1 MIGAVILP
9 LSAPLPHCGGHH
21 RRALDRLADPPID
34 PQDGRADGSRSSV
47 LTGAATTAATA
58 LDKDLLELPWAFAPL
73 RPAPSQWF
81 ELTKSGA
88 KEVFK
93 ERLRELSA
101 DRNKWKG
108 SQIQPAMRRL
118 RLYPKAAYTGLAPG
132 THSILA
138 SPALHPPL
146 SPSPPS
152 LISTSPP
159 SSNPS
164 RHPVVPRQIGQNS
177 LPRSANGSVDPKD
190 EDLELLAE
198 GKGKLSL
205 TSSHL
210 FELILSLDHIARD
223 LNHAHKHS
231 PGGASSKAT
240 TTKKPR
246 PIVLLHPSQPFS
258 HVSRLILASLAPSL
272 PAISFRSTC
281 PRGQEF
287 QWSNST
293 DVSEFIRDAARAA
306 KFSVCITHDYE
317 RDGDSKAKDKLD
329 ETVVDVEV
337 PTFADRTRPSLA
349 SPPYLHADCFKQG
362 HNKILTGI
370 NFIFYYGTT
379 SFKRSGISDPFL
391 ITITTNIVNIFMT
404 LPGMWGVERFGRHSL
419 LLVGACAFANSS
431 IAIVDVT
438 ISVENIAGQKVLIA
452 FVCIYIAF
460 FAYTWGPIAWV
471 ATVRAK
477 AMSLSIAS
485 NWLWNFGIGYATPY
499 LVNVEPGSA
508 GPAKFC
514 IPETKGLSLEQID
527 VLYTH
532 TVPWKAGPH
541 WAKLMAEDAATIE
554 RNGSSRNEDK
564 GRECLMFLCFHTP
577 FAVSLMFLRLSM
589 TT

>member
-108 SQIQPAMRRL
+108 SNPRCDALDCTQRPLIPAL
-118 RLYPKAAYTGLAPG
+118 RLAPIP
-132 THSILA
+132 S
-138 SPALHPPL
+138 SHPRAPPTSFPL
-146 SPSPPS
+146 SPLPHLDLSAVVKS
-152 LISTSPP
+152 VT
-159 SSNPS
+159 PS
-164 RHPVVPRQIGQNS
+164 RSRQIGQNS

-329 ETVVDVEV
+329 ETVVDVE
-337 PTFADRTRPSLA
+337 
-349 SPPYLHADCFKQG
+349 
-362 HNKILTGI
+362 LTGI